1 MSDKYERTNTP
12 GVYKDVVTKKYW
24 IKFDYQDFTGEKKT
38 VKKRGFKKIKD
49 ALDFKIDFLQ
59 NQASSS
65 SIRFSA
71 FYDAYISDMSKR
83 LRKNTVENKRY
94 IIELKILPYFGKK
107 KINEITPRDV
117 RMWQGTLLK
126 SGYKE
131 TYLKTINNQLSAMFN
146 YACRFYGLN
155 QNPCKLAGSI
165 GKSKADEMEI
175 FTREEFT
182 EFLNCLYDK
191 PESHLAFEILFYTG
205 MRVSEL
211 LALNIGDINVDDHTI
226 RINKSLHRVKSEDI
240 ITEPKTKKS
249 KRIISIP
256 GFLAEDI
263 GDYLNRLYD
272 PDPSHRLLTYN
283 KHYLDNEF
291 RRGMKLSGIRK
302 NLHIHSIRHS
312 HTALLFELGY
322 NILEIRDRLGHEKVE
337 TTLNI
342 YTHLYPNKQEKI
354 ADGLNRLEREGIENA
369 RVEKE

>member
-1 MSDKYERTNTP
+1 MSDMYEKTNTP
-12 GVYKDVVTKKYW
+12 GIYKDVVTKKYW
-24 IKFDYQDFTGEKKT
+24 IKFDYRDFTGERRT
-38 VKKRGFKKIKD
+38 IKKRGFNKIRD

-65 SIRFSA
+65 SIRFKA
-71 FYDAYISDMSKR
+71 FYHAYIADMSKR
-83 LRKNTVENKRY
+83 LRKNTVENKKY
-94 IIELKILPYFGKK
+94 IIELKILPYFGQKK
-107 KINEITPRDV
+107 LNEITPRDI
-117 RMWQGTLLK
+117 RMWQSTLLK
-126 SGYKE
+126 ENYKE

-146 YACRFYGLN
+146 YACRFYGLS
-155 QNPCKLAGSI
+155 QNPCKLAGSM

-175 FTREEFT
+175 FTKDEFET
-182 EFLNCLYDK
+182 FLNCLYDK

-211 LALNIGDINVDDHTI
+211 LALTIGDIDFSNKTI
-226 RINKSLHRVKSEDI
+226 VINKSLHRVKGVDIVSEPKTPKSNRVISIPAFLSEDI
-240 ITEPKTKKS
+240 K
-249 KRIISIP
+249 
-256 GFLAEDI
+256 
-263 GDYLNRLYD
+263 DYLNRLYD
-272 PDPSHRLLTYN
+272 TDPDNRLFSYN

-291 RRGMKLSGIRK
+291 RRGLKSSGIQK

-354 ADGLNRLEREGIENA
+354 ADGLNRLEREGISNA
-369 RVEKE
+369 RIKQE

>member
-1 MSDKYERTNTP
+1 M
-12 GVYKDVVTKKYW
+12 
-24 IKFDYQDFTGEKKT
+24 
-38 VKKRGFKKIKD
+38 
-49 ALDFKIDFLQ
+49 
-59 NQASSS
+59 
-65 SIRFSA
+65 
-71 FYDAYISDMSKR
+71 
-83 LRKNTVENKRY
+83 
-94 IIELKILPYFGKK
+94 
-107 KINEITPRDV
+107 
-117 RMWQGTLLK
+117 LK

-182 EFLNCLYDK
+182 DFLNCLYDK

-226 RINKSLHRVKSEDI
+226 KINKSLHRVKSEDI

-272 PDPSHRLLTYN
+272 PDPLQRLLTYN

-291 RRGMKLSGIRK
+291 RRGMKMSGIQK

-369 RVEKE
+369 RVKEE

>member
-1 MSDKYERTNTP
+1 MSDIYEKTNTP

-24 IKFDYQDFTGEKKT
+24 IKFDYQDFTGEKRT

-49 ALDFKIDFLQ
+49 AIDFKVDFLQ

-65 SIRFSA
+65 SIRFCA
-71 FYDAYISDMSKR
+71 FYEAYIADMSKR

-191 PESHLAFEILFYTG
+191 P
-205 MRVSEL
+205 VS
-211 LALNIGDINVDDHTI
+211 
-226 RINKSLHRVKSEDI
+226 
-240 ITEPKTKKS
+240 
-249 KRIISIP
+249 
-256 GFLAEDI
+256 
-263 GDYLNRLYD
+263 
-272 PDPSHRLLTYN
+272 
-283 KHYLDNEF
+283 
-291 RRGMKLSGIRK
+291 LS
-302 NLHIHSIRHS
+302 
-312 HTALLFELGY
+312 
-322 NILEIRDRLGHEKVE
+322 
-337 TTLNI
+337 
-342 YTHLYPNKQEKI
+342 
-354 ADGLNRLEREGIENA
+354 
-369 RVEKE
+369 

>member
-12 GVYKDVVTKKYW
+12 GIYKDVVTKKYW
-24 IKFDYQDFTGEKKT
+24 IKFDYQDFTGVKRT

-49 ALDFKIDFLQ
+49 AIDFKIDFLQ

-71 FYDAYISDMSKR
+71 FYESYINDMSKR
-83 LRKNTVENKRY
+83 LRKNTVENKKY

-107 KINEITPRDV
+107 KINEITPRDI

-205 MRVSEL
+205 MRVSD
-211 LALNIGDINVDDHTI
+211 ADGKISLNQQKPSKHAGVRRFGPEKFLQRNNEFMKERPIFYKKPIKTEKDFSTWLRCFYYTTKAV
-226 RINKSLHRVKSEDI
+226 
-240 ITEPKTKKS
+240 ITE
-249 KRIISIP
+249 
-256 GFLAEDI
+256 
-263 GDYLNRLYD
+263 Y
-272 PDPSHRLLTYN
+272 
-283 KHYLDNEF
+283 
-291 RRGMKLSGIRK
+291 
-302 NLHIHSIRHS
+302 
-312 HTALLFELGY
+312 
-322 NILEIRDRLGHEKVE
+322 
-337 TTLNI
+337 I
-342 YTHLYPNKQEKI
+342 YF
-354 ADGLNRLEREGIENA
+354 
-369 RVEKE
+369 